1 MAQTQEE
8 KGKAVLKQFEKLKAI
23 RQPLDQEYEACY
35 DYTYPTLGAGF
46 REERDGVSNAQST
59 KAKQAKLFDSTATD
73 SVRLLSSSTLSSL
86 TPPNT
91 RWFNLAPPMLDPD
104 ELDQEGKQW
113 LEDSAAQIHVM
124 IHASNYDSEAIEF
137 MNHMMIAGMCGLYT
151 ELKGDKYHF
160 ETWPLNHLY
169 CQETLNNGYID
180 TVYRAFQYTVEEAVI
195 EFGLNALPQKM
206 KDSYANDPH
215 GTKMY
220 KFVVAIR
227 PRIKNG
233 KQATGRT
240 QRNLPWES
248 LWDAE
253 CGTIVRES
261 GFNEMP
267 VTVPRWMRIPDT
279 DYARGP
285 VFDAIPDIKSLNK
298 VRESML
304 QNMDMNIFGVYKVK
318 DDGTVNP
325 NNVVLGAR
333 RMISVNN
340 MEDIQTLHSGGDISY
355 ALNQVA
361 AMQSGI
367 RRILLADQLG
377 PTEKAIM
384 TATEVQ
390 TRNNQVRQ
398 ILGPIFARLQS
409 EFLTHLVARCF
420 GLAIRANLLPPVA
433 QSIAQGTG
441 EFEIAYRSP
450 LARSQK
456 MQDLQAID
464 ELTARLTNVAQVRPD
479 VMDFINFDALP
490 QKYADLLAVD
500 PQLMNDEDAVKKI
513 RYEREEAKK
522 QQAQA
527 AERIATA
534 EATAK
539 GAAQGPDPTNSLL

>member
-46 REERDGVSNAQST
+46 REGRDGVSNAQST

-240 QRNLPWES
+240 QKNLPWES
-248 LWDAE
+248 LWVAE

-420 GLAIRANLLPPVA
+420 GLAIRANLLPPVP
-433 QSIAQGTG
+433 QSIAQGSG

-464 ELTARLTNVAQVRPD
+464 ELTSRLTNVAQVRPD

-513 RYEREEAKK
+513 RYEREQAKK
-522 QQAQA
+522 EQAQA

>member
-23 RQPLDQEYEACY
+23 RQPLDHEYETCY

-59 KAKQAKLFDSTATD
+59 KAKQARLFDTTATD
-73 SVRLLSSSTLSSL
+73 AVRLLSSSTLSSL

-91 RWFNLAPPMLDPD
+91 RWFNLAPPMLDVD
-104 ELDQEGKQW
+104 NLDQEGKQW

-160 ETWPLNHLY
+160 ESWPLNHLY
-169 CQETLNNGYID
+169 CQETLNDGYID
-180 TVYRAFQYTVEEAVI
+180 TVYRAFQYTVEEAVL

-206 KDSYANDPH
+206 KDAYANDPH

-233 KQATGRT
+233 KQTTGRT
-240 QRNLPWES
+240 QKNLPWES
-248 LWDAE
+248 LWVAD
-253 CGTIVRES
+253 CGAIVRES

-298 VRESML
+298 IRESML

-333 RMISVNN
+333 RMIHVNN

-355 ALNQVA
+355 ALNQVSD
-361 AMQSGI
+361 MQVGI

-377 PTEKAIM
+377 PVDKAIM

-390 TRNNQVRQ
+390 TRNNQIRQ

-420 GLAIRANLLPPVA
+420 GLAIRANLLPPVP

-464 ELTARLTNVAQVRPD
+464 ELTSRLTNVAQVRPD

-513 RYEREEAKK
+513 RHQREEAKK
-522 QQAQA
+522 EQAQA

-539 GAAQGPDPTNSLL
+539 GAAQAPDPTNSLL